1 VPDVLVP
8 KEIDAESAL
17 RLRDDVHEALAGVRS
32 PVVLRGS
39 TECFCAGVSLHAV
52 AAGGDPTAPVQAVAD
67 ALEDLLHARVPTIAV
82 VEGPA
87 VGGGVGLL
95 AACDRVLATQGAT
108 FALPELLYG
117 LVPLVILPALRRR
130 VDLARWTWLALTGV
144 ARDAAEARALGLVDE
159 VVSPEALAGRLQ
171 TTERLLARVDPTAL
185 ASTRAHL
192 LPRAELHA
200 ELQRAVAATVA
211 RLTDPGVRNAMAT
224 YLRDGQ
230 PPWVTL
236 RRDP

>member
-17 RLRDDVHEALAGVRS
+17 RLRDDVREVLAGARA

-39 TECFCAGVSLHAV
+39 PECFCAGVSLHAV
-52 AAGGDPTAPVQAVAD
+52 AAGGGDPTAPVQAVAD
-67 ALEDLLHARVPTIAV
+67 ALEELIHARVPTVAV

-130 VDLARWTWLALTGV
+130 MDLARWTWLALTGV

-159 VVSPEALAGRLQ
+159 VVSSEALAGRLQ
-171 TTERLLARVDPTAL
+171 ATERLLARVDPAAL
-185 ASTRAHL
+185 AATRAHV

-211 RLTDPGVRNAMAT
+211 RLTDPDVRNAMAT

-230 PPWVTL
+230 PPWVT
-236 RRDP
+236 RR